1 MKDVKR
7 DFQERL
13 DEINLYFS
21 FLEKVILKEGKLLY
35 PNGSTENI
43 DTTLIKT
50 LRANGFLLI
59 YNLVESCMKRAIEEI
74 YIGMRRDGVEY
85 DSIKEGIRKEIINY
99 LRSNKTGTEDFV
111 SSIND
116 IARDII
122 GHCFSAEALF
132 SGNVDAKKIRD
143 IAKRY
148 GFSTRTNTTRTKSG
162 EKLLTVK
169 TRRNDLAHGV
179 YSFQE
184 CGKDYTIQDM
194 VEIKNEVTTYLEQI
208 LDNIES
214 YIDNKEFLK

>member
-35 PNGSTENI
+35 PDGSTENI

-74 YIGMRRDGVEY
+74 YIDMRRDRVEY

-214 YIDNKEFLK
+214 YIDNKEFLR

>member
-13 DEINLYFS
+13 DEINLYFA
-21 FLEKVILKEGKLLY
+21 FLENVILKDGKLLY
-35 PNGSTENI
+35 PDGSSENI
-43 DTTLIKT
+43 DTILIKT

-59 YNLVESCMKRAIEEI
+59 YNLAESCIKRAIEEI
-74 YIGMRRDGVEY
+74 YIGMRRDSIEY
-85 DSIKEGIRKEIINY
+85 DNIKEGIRKEIINY
-99 LRSNKTGTEDFV
+99 LRSGKTGTDNFV
-111 SSIND
+111 SSVND

-132 SGNVDAKKIRD
+132 SGNVDAKKIRE
-143 IAKRY
+143 IAKKY
-148 GFSTRTNTTRTKSG
+148 GFSTRTNTARTKSG

-169 TRRNDLAHGV
+169 RRRNDLAHGV

-208 LDNIES
+208 LNNIEN
-214 YIDNKEFLK
+214 YIDNNEFLK